1 MINMMQIF
9 GALHHSQLDLFEIA
23 VKEEVRVVRNLL
35 FIRGWGRWGT

>member
-1 MINMMQIF
+1 MQIF

-35 FIRGWGRWGT
+35 FIRGWGT